1 MHEVPNP
8 PRFVDL
14 NDYDEQ
20 RKADSVPGYRA
31 ALPKNSEAFEQERQD
46 LSLERENKNRGANV
60 LMVLGMCCGA
70 AAFVLPLNSCSAQL
84 GGPSSLNA
92 AMNAFVGTLIACVAL
107 GVIFGSIAASM
118 RARVRFIDSRL
129 RALDAEEQ
137 RLFGHVATKLNQDLD
152 R

>member
-1 MHEVPNP
+1 MADIPNP
-8 PRFVDL
+8 PRFVDQ

-31 ALPKNSEAFEQERQD
+31 ALPKNIEAFEQERQD
-46 LSLERENKNRGANV
+46 LTLERENKNRGANV
-60 LMVLGMCCGA
+60 LMVLGLCSGA

-92 AMNAFVGTLIACVAL
+92 AMNAFVGTLIACVVL
-107 GVIFGSIAASM
+107 GLILGSIAGSM

-129 RALDAEEQ
+129 RALDSEES
-137 RLFGHVATKLNQDLD
+137 RLAASQKPEA
-152 R
+152 